1 MFYESGQNRK
11 AAIPAATI
19 KMEAKMYWSTHTPHT
34 PPSIEMMN
42 MMKRTIVRED
52 VGKTSEA
59 IRFAEDEAGDANM
72 KSMTIMISRKA
83 KDSIW

>member
-1 MFYESGQNRK
+1 MFYESGQNKK
-11 AAIPAATI
+11 AVIPATTI
-19 KMEAKMYWSTHTPHT
+19 KMEAKTYWSTQTPHT
-34 PPSIEMMN
+34 PPSIEIMN

-52 VGKTSEA
+52 VGNTSEA
-59 IRFAEDEAGDANM
+59 IRFAEDAAGDANI